1 MRASELR
8 GALLMQ
14 DERRMTITGCARDIM
29 ERAQKSSRKAAKD
42 RKNKKIQLRQA

>member
-1 MRASELR
+1 
-8 GALLMQ
+8 MQ

-29 ERAQKSSRKAAKD
+29 ERAQKSGRKAAKD